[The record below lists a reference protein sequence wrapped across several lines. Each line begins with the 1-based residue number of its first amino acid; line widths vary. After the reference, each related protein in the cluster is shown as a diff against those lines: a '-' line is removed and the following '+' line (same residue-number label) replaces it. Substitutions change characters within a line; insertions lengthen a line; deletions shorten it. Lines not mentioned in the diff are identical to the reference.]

1 MKISSKTAKG
11 IWPFTLLRNQSK
23 PLLKQILKSKMKIST
38 NLKSFLSLV
47 KYIYELI
54 AHKEQ
59 NTSKMYCNRCHNRAE
74 QTNVKGNISGTVQE
88 CRYLTKKRQDFMIL
102 IRITERRHWANIF
115 KYKKQSLSV
124 KNFRFCVF
132 LTMLLPARV
141 SLPSPSPPYSSSPS
155 TYLVFYWRYW

>member
-59 NTSKMYCNRCHNRAE
+59 NTSKMYCNRCHNRAD
-74 QTNVKGNISGTVQE
+74 QTNVKGNILGTVQE

-102 IRITERRHWANIF
+102 IRITERRH
-115 KYKKQSLSV
+115 
-124 KNFRFCVF
+124 
-132 LTMLLPARV
+132 
-141 SLPSPSPPYSSSPS
+141 
-155 TYLVFYWRYW
+155 